1 MLSPGKHR
9 KNKSLRATNVELQSR
24 DISVSKDDKK
34 IYSRDYDNLG
44 PLRQEKVINN
54 SHTGKRCANMMS
66 KFIAGIGVPEELDF
80 IVNQKLETVSD
91 IIDNAAL
98 DIAYH
103 YGVYFHQTYIPDV
116 EASIDD
122 LIFKRGSTSIL
133 DYVSMAKSKED
144 DNDYPG
150 KIYLLDQK
158 EGSDEFLPV
167 DDNTKW
173 YYPYNTDSKIIRA
186 QMHNDCRLAGI
197 ENPSIKDLIRN
208 YRGQVF
214 YLNLTPRYTYALP
227 ISDNAYDDMDTEY
240 RISRYT
246 NNQSRKGWLGKTVI
260 TRFDDDEEED
270 ERSEESFDQVIKTNM
285 GADNADNILVI
296 TVPPNATDDVKKAFN
311 VDQVKAQFDDKLFEK
326 TTENIRRNIMGSF
339 NNTPEI
345 LVSAG
350 DGALFGPNS
359 ETYREAKKFYWEQN
373 EKERSKLEKT
383 LTKLL
388 GIKINILPFKG
399 IEDELPKS

>member
-1 MLSPGKHR
+1 MLSPGKH
-9 KNKSLRATNVELQSR
+9 KKKQSLRATNIELQSR

-66 KFIAGIGVPEELDF
+66 KFIAGKGVSKELDF
-80 IVNQKLETVSD
+80 EVNKKEETVSD
-91 IIDNAAL
+91 LIDYASS

-103 YGVYFHQTYIPDV
+103 YGAFFHQTYNFDL
-116 EASIDD
+116 ENSISE
-122 LIFKRGSTSIL
+122 IKFKRASTSVL
-133 DYVSMAKSKED
+133 DYVPVAKSKED

-150 KIYLLDQK
+150 KLYFLDQK

-167 DDNTKW
+167 DENTTW
-173 YYPYNTDSKIIRA
+173 YYPYNTNPKVIIS
-186 QMHNDCRLAGI
+186 QMRNDCKLAGI
-197 ENPSIKDLIRN
+197 DNPSNNELIKN
-208 YRGQVF
+208 YRGQVL
-214 YLNLTPRYTYALP
+214 YLNLTPKYHYAQPLC
-227 ISDNAYDDMDTEY
+227 DDAYDDMDTEY

-246 NNQSRKGWLGKTVI
+246 NNQSRNGWLGKTVI

-270 ERSEESFDQVIKTNM
+270 ERSEDSFDQVIKNNM
-285 GADNADNILVI
+285 GADNAENVLVI
-296 TVPPNATDDVKKAFN
+296 TVPSNATDDVKKAFN
-311 VDQVKAQFDDKLFEK
+311 VEQVKAQFDDKLFEK
-326 TTENIRRNIMGSF
+326 TTQNIRRNIMGAF
-339 NNTPEI
+339 NNVPEI

-359 ETYREAKKFYWEQN
+359 ETYKEAKKFYWEQN

-388 GIKINILPFKG
+388 GIEINILPFNG